1 VTQDRGEPIESE
13 LAEFVTV
20 TVHPS
25 SILRAG
31 DRRDE
36 ELEAFVRDLR
46 KVAREL
52 E

>member
-1 VTQDRGEPIESE
+1 MTQDRGEPIESE

-31 DRRDE
+31 DRRE
-36 ELEAFVRDLR
+36 EECEAFVRDLES
-46 KVAREL
+46 VARML
-52 E
+52 H